1 MHTHTHSHTHVHTQT
16 THSYKIGWYKRRK
29 SRYYTHT
36 HTHTH
41 HIFFANHLPLLP
53 SSSPLAHTIVFRVA
67 IVNLLEATI
76 SYIFI
81 LSEPKFLEPPHDV
94 LTYQGLPVTIPCS
107 LAKPSS
113 PSPSPSPSPLSEY
126 FTVWRKNGRPLY
138 QSNDVTVTTNG
149 SLVIERSKVSDSGEY
164 DCVAVGEEGVLTA
177 TISMAILPR
186 PGLPHPPLHHHHNYS
201 MFGEWERLSTHE
213 A

>member
-1 MHTHTHSHTHVHTQT
+1 MYRKNVASPSHTSCTHTLTRIRMCTHKQHTATRLDGTNDASQ
-16 THSYKIGWYKRRK
+16 G
-29 SRYYTHT
+29 
-36 HTHTH
+36 THTH

-53 SSSPLAHTIVFRVA
+53 SSSPLVHTTVFRVA
-67 IVNLLEATI
+67 IVNPFEAT
-76 SYIFI
+76 IFI

-94 LTYQGLPVTIPCS
+94 ETYQGLPVTIPCS

-149 SLVIERSKVSDSGEY
+149 TLVIERSKVSDSGEY

-186 PGLPHPPLHHHHNYS
+186 PGLPHPPLHHHHN
-201 MFGEWERLSTHE
+201 
-213 A
+213 